1 MKKITVILA
10 ALAAAFAVSCTK
22 ETPETQ
28 LPQDQNAPAGMKQV
42 TITASIE
49 GADTKTSY
57 DAEGK
62 FSWTKGDKIAIKGSD
77 NQFYTFT
84 TTENAASATFTGYM
98 PE

>member
-22 ETPETQ
+22 ETPEAQ
-28 LPQDQNAPAGMKQV
+28 LPQDQDAPAGMKQV

-57 DAEGK
+57 DAAGK
-62 FSWTKGDKIAIKGSD
+62 FSCYHHFIR
-77 NQFYTFT
+77 FF
-84 TTENAASATFTGYM
+84 
-98 PE
+98 